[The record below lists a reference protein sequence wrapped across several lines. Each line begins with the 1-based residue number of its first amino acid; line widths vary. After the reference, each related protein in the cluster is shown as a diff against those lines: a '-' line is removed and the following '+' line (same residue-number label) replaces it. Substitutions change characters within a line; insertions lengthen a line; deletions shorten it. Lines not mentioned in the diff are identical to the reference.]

1 MLRCGLNLTCV
12 FKFVKFY
19 HTTNQE
25 TILLLNYKSFMDDA
39 TQRHANVLLLFQK
52 PLYLPHSTQ
61 NLPLTTVTPFMD
73 DTLPNQD
80 LSNLAS

>member
-1 MLRCGLNLTCV
+1 
-12 FKFVKFY
+12 
-19 HTTNQE
+19 
-25 TILLLNYKSFMDDA
+25 MDDA
-39 TQRHANVLLLFQK
+39 TQRHANFLLLFQK
-52 PLYLPHSTQ
+52 PLCLPHSTQ